1 MKAKNIIQAV
11 TKWRL
16 NIFNRKKKKEDDDRK
31 IKILNR
37 TLLEMVSEFDVIE

>member
-11 TKWRL
+11 IKWRL

-31 IKILNR
+31 IKLLNR
-37 TLLEMVSEFDVIE
+37 TLLEMVSESDVIE